1 MPRTQYLP
9 MDPHFPVTADSI
21 PSPPAAPARWRFLHR
36 TATLALFALPALV
49 ISTPANLLPFGLL
62 LLASSIA
69 GADYLWL
76 ARQQAGR
83 AGRILLV
90 LALVTI
96 ALGLLSLW
104 QFEHA
109 LKDVDNR
116 SRFLVMPWALLWVC
130 ALRPPIQA
138 LWWGALA
145 GLLATFAVAGYQ
157 VFTGLERADAW
168 TNAIVLADTALVLM
182 VLLVFCRPPQR
193 WGLIALGMAA
203 GSAVILLSGSRGVW
217 PALLV
222 LFVAMALSVRWKTGR
237 FRVGALAGLVLVAAT
252 VVLSVPQLREHTRLA
267 ELSSDMQRIGR
278 GDVDSSAGARLE
290 RLQVA
295 WDTFRELPLTGVG
308 IGHFDDA
315 MRRLPQCSSQA
326 DQVFRC
332 HLGHAHNDLAEWA
345 ATQGVPGLLLLLC
358 VYGLPLGLFLRLQ
371 LDSEE
376 DGFRGPAAAGVML
389 VVSYILCGMTQSM
402 FAHQI
407 TASTYTALVGVLCG
421 LALVDNAARGSQA
434 PVQRKAAS
442 G

>member
-1 MPRTQYLP
+1 MNPL
-9 MDPHFPVTADSI
+9 FPATADSI
-21 PSPPAAPARWRFLHR
+21 PHPSSTSTRWRLLHG

-49 ISTPANLLPFGLL
+49 ISTPTNLLPFGLL
-62 LLASSIA
+62 LLFSSIA
-69 GADYLWL
+69 GADYLWQ
-76 ARQQAGR
+76 ARHQAGP
-83 AGRILLV
+83 AVRILLV
-90 LALVTI
+90 LALATI
-96 ALGLLSLW
+96 VLGLLSLW

-130 ALRPPIQA
+130 ALRPRMQA

-145 GLLATFAVAGYQ
+145 GLLATCAVAGYQ
-157 VFTGLERADAW
+157 VLNGLERADAW

-182 VLLVFCRPPQR
+182 VVLVFCRPHRR

-203 GSAVILLSGSRGVW
+203 GSGVILLSGSRGVW

-222 LFVAMALSVRWKTGR
+222 LFVAMALSVRWKSGR
-237 FRVGALAGLVLVAAT
+237 FRVGALIGLVLVAAT
-252 VVLSVPQLREHTRLA
+252 VVFSVPQLREHTRLD
-267 ELSSDMQRIGR
+267 ELSSDVQRIEQ
-278 GDVDSSAGARLE
+278 GDVNSSAGARLE

-295 WDTFRELPLTGVG
+295 WETFRELPLTGVG

-315 MRRLPQCSSQA
+315 MRRLPECRSEA

-332 HLGHAHNDLAEWA
+332 RLGHAHNDLAEWA

-358 VYGLPLGLFLRLQ
+358 VYGLPLWLFLRLQ
-371 LDSEE
+371 LNSEE

-421 LALVDNAARGSQA
+421 LALVDSAQRGTQAA
-434 PVQRKAAS
+434 VQREAAS
-442 G
+442 D